1 MLGSFESSSAGTAE
15 PQHPPLK
22 QLWLAHCPGFTYDQY
37 VLFLSSS
44 SPSGI
49 SGIFS
54 GFFPDLYFSGGIC
67 MSFEIQI
74 LLVLEEVKRGR
85 TGERL
90 VSDICESVFRKVIS

>member
-1 MLGSFESSSAGTAE
+1 
-15 PQHPPLK
+15 
-22 QLWLAHCPGFTYDQY
+22 
-37 VLFLSSS
+37 
-44 SPSGI
+44 
-49 SGIFS
+49 
-54 GFFPDLYFSGGIC
+54 